1 MLLHWYCILINSAFK
16 KEPSTQNMSSYL
28 VTGCSRGL
36 GLELVKQL
44 LLARSSS
51 VSNVIA
57 TSRSPSPSTAL
68 EEQIRSSRGR
78 LHYIQ
83 LDVVN
88 KDNVQ
93 SAFQHASQIL
103 QGQGLDVLINN
114 AGITAFEKDGAS
126 AMFALQGILETNVVG
141 VHNVSSAFL
150 PLLQKGREKKIVNI
164 SSTVGSMALNEYTKS
179 IPAYS
184 YKISKTALNMLTIQ
198 YSNDLGPK
206 GFTVYCVSPGWLRTE
221 LGGPGANLDP
231 DVGAKA
237 TLDIIYNS
245 SKADNGVFRN
255 IYVEG
260 EQMYN
265 GENAPW

>member
-1 MLLHWYCILINSAFK
+1 
-16 KEPSTQNMSSYL
+16 MSSYL
-28 VTGCSRGL
+28 ITGCSRGL

-44 LLARSSS
+44 LLAPSSS

-57 TSRSPSPSTAL
+57 TSRSRSPSTAL
-68 EEQIRSSRGR
+68 EEQIQSSQGR
-78 LHYIQ
+78 LHHVQ
-83 LDVVN
+83 LDVVS
-88 KDNVQ
+88 KEIILSAVQ
-93 SAFQHASQIL
+93 HSSQIL
-103 QGQGLDVLINN
+103 QGRGLDVLINN

-126 AMFALQGILETNVVG
+126 SMFALQSILETNVVG

-150 PLLQKGREKKIVNI
+150 PLLQQGREKKIVNV
-164 SSTVGSMALNEYTKS
+164 SSTVGSMAYNEYTKA
-179 IPAYS
+179 IPAPS

-198 YSNDLGPK
+198 YANDLGPK
-206 GFTVYCVSPGWLRTE
+206 GFTVYCLSPGWLRTE

-231 DVGAKA
+231 EVGAKA

-245 SKADNGVFRN
+245 SRADNGVFRN